1 LAVIWIIFALFKLK
15 KIKPTFITASLIAV
29 LFAELFNYNLPLNKP
44 RTIAKLEDGFNGLQV
59 MRTDQQY
66 EKFRVWGIQYIYQIG
81 LYKYGIERFDGYEP
95 LIEKHLFM
103 IYMGIKKQI
112 GLDYPQYMKFLLYA
126 TELAN
131 TKYFIFQRKVGK
143 DVEDW
148 FRSGIIKIKGNK
160 YQLFQTNNYNPRAFF
175 ADTLQRGKD
184 IGDFYSFVMRKD
196 YKRAVYTES
205 ESAQGSNRIEKIDKV
220 EYSPNKVTLS
230 FKCEKKGIAVIN
242 DVLFPGWKA
251 YLDKKRT
258 DILRVNYAFRG
269 VKVGPGEHILEFVYK
284 PDLLNIGKIISLI
297 TVAGLI
303 FSLLS
308 IRLGFFGK
316 RWRKDI

>member
-1 LAVIWIIFALFKLK
+1 LTESFSKKKTGENLFFPGLTLLTFLTSGFYALSIIGKGRLIEKIFYPLCNNPAKMVSIFKTSVIRTSIVLAVIWILFALFKLK

-205 ESAQGSNRIEKIDKV
+205 ESAQGSNRI
-220 EYSPNKVTLS
+220 
-230 FKCEKKGIAVIN
+230 
-242 DVLFPGWKA
+242 
-251 YLDKKRT
+251 
-258 DILRVNYAFRG
+258 
-269 VKVGPGEHILEFVYK
+269 
-284 PDLLNIGKIISLI
+284 
-297 TVAGLI
+297 
-303 FSLLS
+303 
-308 IRLGFFGK
+308 
-316 RWRKDI
+316 